1 MDAHLPDTICQSVMN
16 MLPEQSPS
24 GRWGGRPPIS
34 HDIVL
39 RVIWFVLTTGC
50 RWRKLPAGMGCSG
63 ETARTRLAHWQELG
77 IWWRL
82 HASILTQL
90 HRTQALNLDVVIV
103 DSTHV
108 RAF

>member
-1 MDAHLPDTICQSVMN
+1 MDAHLPDAICQSVMS

-39 RVIWFVLTTGC
+39 RVIWFVRTTGC
-50 RWRKLPAGMGCSG
+50 SWRKLPVGVGCSG

-77 IWWRL
+77 IWR
-82 HASILTQL
+82 
-90 HRTQALNLDVVIV
+90 
-103 DSTHV
+103 
-108 RAF
+108 